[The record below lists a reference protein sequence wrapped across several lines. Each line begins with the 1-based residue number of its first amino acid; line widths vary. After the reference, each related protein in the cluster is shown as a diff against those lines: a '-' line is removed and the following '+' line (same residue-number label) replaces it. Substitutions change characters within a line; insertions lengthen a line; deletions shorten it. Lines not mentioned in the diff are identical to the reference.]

1 MVTNRGADEWMMGG
15 RMKWGGE
22 IKRGMEGERAGY
34 SDQSVPKTGRD
45 MKNDK

>member
-1 MVTNRGADEWMMGG
+1 MDDGRKDEVEGG
-15 RMKWGGE
+15 G